1 MLTLALD
8 LGILGII
15 AFCGWRGYKNGLI
28 RGVFGVVSLVVS
40 MVLANILAT
49 AYSGELKD
57 MLNPFVGGF
66 VDSALVEIMEQD
78 VEYDSSGY
86 EDESLDFI
94 TSFFALRRIGLSEAP
109 AARVTELAMDAAAD
123 EEDAD
128 YVSMPASL
136 LSDLVADKLSSV
148 LANAVVFGLAFVL
161 LAIIFSVVGNL
172 IGFVFSLP
180 GLKLFDIISGAAF
193 GLLKGLLIVF
203 ALTVVVRYLGLFA
216 PETYE
221 ATSVLKY
228 FANNNPIANMIG
240 I

>member
-86 EDESLDFI
+86 EDESLNFI
-94 TSFFALRRIGLSEAP
+94 TSFFALRRIGLSESP
-109 AARVTELAMDAAAD
+109 AARVTELAMDDAD
-123 EEDAD
+123 EAG
-128 YVSMPASL
+128 MPASL

-161 LAIIFSVVGNL
+161 IAIIFSVLGNL

-180 GLKLFDIISGAAF
+180 GLKLVDIISGAAF
-193 GLLKGLLIVF
+193 GLMKGLLIVF